1 MPVHVH
7 GAYFVS
13 FLLLTGRC
21 YDAET
26 SVILLLLDRAF
37 AWYAFCKVL
46 ERSSFHQNFEQT
58 KGYSLEVFFGVRKKY
73 VEESNPSESKRKEKL
88 NGTCFSCIAHVSY

>member
-1 MPVHVH
+1 MPVHLH
-7 GAYFVS
+7 GAYFVP

-21 YDAET
+21 CDTET

-46 ERSSFHQNFEQT
+46 ERSSFQQILKKPKAIVQGF
-58 KGYSLEVFFGVRKKY
+58 FFGVRKNVLRK
-73 VEESNPSESKRKEKL
+73 VMHLKVNEKR
-88 NGTCFSCIAHVSY
+88 N

>member
-1 MPVHVH
+1 MPVHLH

-37 AWYAFCKVL
+37 ALSKVL
-46 ERSSFHQNFEQT
+46 ERSSFHQKMEET
-58 KGYSLEVFFGVRKKY
+58 KGYTYIVQDFFPGVRKN
-73 VEESNPSESKRKEKL
+73 VLRKVIHLKVNEK
-88 NGTCFSCIAHVSY
+88 